1 MGYYSVG
8 IPFLHFKIP
17 FTNSI
22 RLCIL
27 YSLIGRTSPIIERKQ
42 EKLMLYMGCRR
53 FYGSTKAN
61 NKRYKY

>member
-1 MGYYSVG
+1 M
-8 IPFLHFKIP
+8 
-17 FTNSI
+17 
-22 RLCIL
+22 
-27 YSLIGRTSPIIERKQ
+27 IGRTSPIIERKQ